1 MKEKGLNAAIIL
13 IAVAVFV
20 IIGSVFLFFQQ
31 KNRSFTKQNINDF
44 KEQSFVNNKV
54 NYVVESFPKIE
65 TSSFQSYPIAEE
77 IESKH
82 YKLTLIPLHAPNYV
96 IKTGIDVESG
106 PGSAMNVNITE
117 PIAAPDLKVT
127 AFLQN
132 GNLLL
137 ISADGKNKVKL
148 PDNLIIESIAGW
160 SPDSKKLLVYSG
172 SVNIETIFYGLGELE
187 EPMKF
192 SPNRLPAGFYLVD
205 IETSTV
211 KFIYPL
217 TPGEFLGWINND
229 EVIFAL
235 NKGSSGEQFLVFNV
249 NTFIADAKILKDF
262 VENYKNM
269 WTKDH
274 ISFSRNGQKWAIGS
288 GNMGN
293 DPNDPSISQIFLADF
308 PSPKGNIIVAG
319 KWADF
324 QSPFLSPSGK
334 NLAYT
339 KTEPPSGWHLIIWSG
354 YDKVIIENSRF
365 KLWIDDNSFIYAKQ
379 EDTSYSKYYLY
390 NLLDSKSVPLN

>member
-1 MKEKGLNAAIIL
+1 MKEKGLNAIIIL
-13 IAVAVFV
+13 IAVTVFV
-20 IIGSVFLFFQQ
+20 IIGSIFLFFQQ
-31 KNRSFTKQNINDF
+31 KNRSFTKQNIN
-44 KEQSFVNNKV
+44 
-54 NYVVESFPKIE
+54 VESFPKLE

-82 YKLTLIPLHAPNYV
+82 YKLTLIPVHAPNYA

-106 PGSAMNVNITE
+106 QGNAMNINNTE
-117 PIAAPDLKVT
+117 PVVSPDLKVT
-127 AFLQN
+127 AFLQK
-132 GNLLL
+132 GNLFL

-148 PDNLIIESIAGW
+148 QDNLIIESIAGW

-187 EPMKF
+187 EPMIF
-192 SPNRLPAGFYLVD
+192 SQNRLPAGFYLVD

-274 ISFSRNGQKWAIGS
+274 ISFSRNGQKWVIGS

-293 DPNDPSISQIFLADF
+293 DPNDLSISQIVLADF
-308 PSPKGNIIVAG
+308 PSPKGDIIVAG

-354 YDKVIIENSRF
+354 YDKVRIENSRF
-365 KLWIDDNSFIYAKQ
+365 KLWVDDNSFIYAKQ
-379 EDTSYSKYYLY
+379 KDISYSKYYLY
-390 NLLDSKSVPLN
+390 NLLDFKNIPLN